1 MYNVKEIGYTE
12 WITHLKSFQETN
24 LLQYWQY
31 GAAKEEAG
39 SWKAVRFIVTDGD
52 RVVALAQFLARTF
65 PILGGIARMNR
76 GPMLS
81 KEIAESDREDVSC
94 KSLAALMKEAK
105 RRFWWVVQ
113 IAPEL
118 PESDTTVNALQNIGL
133 KRLDQPPSASGLVS
147 LSCDEE
153 ELLMSLKGKWRNCL
167 RKGQKSGVH
176 VSTVSGKNPDL
187 NTLIDSYR
195 ELQQSKGFQGIP
207 DSLIDALAKQEGE
220 GWEFTLFT
228 ANEEGSTDINES
240 IGILVSLRHGDTST
254 YFIGTTDDTGRKL
267 QVNYVLLWE
276 AILYAKKSGCDWFD
290 IGGLNATTTKGIAH
304 FKSGLN
310 SELYSLVGEWRGFIP
325 PWKSIKNI

>member
-1 MYNVKEIGYTE
+1 LYNVKEIEYSE
-12 WITHLKSFQETN
+12 WETHVKSFQKIN
-24 LLQYWQY
+24 LLQHWQY
-31 GAAKEEAG
+31 GAAKEETG
-39 SWKAVRFIVTDGD
+39 SWKAVRFVISDGNQIIG
-52 RVVALAQFLARTF
+52 LAQFLARTL
-65 PILGGIARMNR
+65 PLLGGIARMNR

-81 KEIAESDREDVSC
+81 KEIAEGDREDVSF
-94 KSLAALMKEAK
+94 KALAALMKEAK

-118 PESDTTVNALQNIGL
+118 PESDTTINALQDIGL
-133 KRLDQPPSASGLVS
+133 KRLDQPTSASGLVS
-147 LSCDEE
+147 LSYDEE
-153 ELLMSLKGKWRNCL
+153 ALIMSLKGKWRNCL

-176 VSTVSGKNPDL
+176 VSTVVGKSPDF

-195 ELQQSKGFQGIP
+195 ELQQDKGFQGIP

-228 ANEEGSTDINES
+228 ANEEGSTDINKS

-254 YFIGTTDDTGRKL
+254 YFIGSTNDTGRKL

-276 AILYAKKSGCDWFD
+276 AVLYAKRNGCDWFD
-290 IGGLNATTTKGIAH
+290 IGGLNTTTPKGIAH

-310 SELYSLVGEWRGFIP
+310 PELYSLVGEWRCFLK
-325 PWKSIKNI
+325 PW